1 VNLSYIILIKNK
13 NFSFLNLKKGF
24 FKMGANVKQ
33 VILIAISLI
42 VIATILPLAIGL
54 ISGAGDVIINVQNDT
69 LADVA
74 DPAVITLLTVLL
86 PILAVIGITMYFLPR
101 MTD

>member
-13 NFSFLNLKKGF
+13 NFSIKKGF

-54 ISGAGDVIINVQNDT
+54 ISGAGDVIINTQNQT
-69 LADVA
+69 LSDVA

-101 MTD
+101 MAD

>member
-1 VNLSYIILIKNK
+1 
-13 NFSFLNLKKGF
+13 
-24 FKMGANVKQ
+24 MGANIKQ

-54 ISGAGDVIINVQNDT
+54 ISGAGDVIINAANDT

-101 MTD
+101 MSD

>member
-1 VNLSYIILIKNK
+1 
-13 NFSFLNLKKGF
+13 
-24 FKMGANVKQ
+24 MANVQK

-54 ISGAGDVIINVQNDT
+54 ISVAGDTIINSANQT

-86 PILAVIGITMYFLPR
+86 PVLAVIGITMYFLPKMR
-101 MTD
+101 D

>member
-1 VNLSYIILIKNK
+1 MAV
-13 NFSFLNLKKGF
+13 
-24 FKMGANVKQ
+24 NVKQ
-33 VILIAISLI
+33 VILIAVSLI

-54 ISGAGDVIINVQNDT
+54 ISVAGDVIIDTTTNAT

-86 PILAVIGITMYFLPR
+86 PVLAVIGITMYFLPR
-101 MTD
+101 VGD

>member
-1 VNLSYIILIKNK
+1 
-13 NFSFLNLKKGF
+13 
-24 FKMGANVKQ
+24 MGANVKQ

-54 ISGAGDVIINVQNDT
+54 ISGAGDVIINTQNQT
-69 LADVA
+69 LSDVA

-101 MTD
+101 MAD

>member
-1 VNLSYIILIKNK
+1 
-13 NFSFLNLKKGF
+13 
-24 FKMGANVKQ
+24 MGANIKQ

-54 ISGAGDVIINVQNDT
+54 ISGAGDVIINSANQT
-69 LADVA
+69 LSDVA
-74 DPAVITLLTVLL
+74 DPAVITLLTILL

-101 MTD
+101 MSD